1 MTTEVK
7 KEGKFSY
14 IEQGEGTPIIV
25 LHGLMGGLSNF
36 EDVISFFSDRYKVV
50 VPELPLFTMP
60 LLTTSVKTLAKYI
73 QKFIKYK
80 KFEKVILLGNSL
92 GGHVGLLY
100 TKLYPKNVLG
110 LVLTGSSGLY
120 ESAMSDGY
128 PRRGDYECI
137 RKNAKR
143 CSMTLL
149 WLLKR

>member
-120 ESAMSDGY
+120 ERWVS
-128 PRRGDYECI
+128 PP
-137 RKNAKR
+137 
-143 CSMTLL
+143 
-149 WLLKR
+149 W